1 MDEGFLAGTHDVMKT
16 SKKTMMNDTDM
27 NTLSHWRVLCTVE
40 PPRPIPNRVVK
51 HGSVEGTS
59 GLPAGRLDLCA
70 IHMK

>member
-1 MDEGFLAGTHDVMKT
+1 MI
-16 SKKTMMNDTDM
+16 DTDM

-59 GLPAGRLDLCA
+59 GLPAGRLDPCA
-70 IHMK
+70 IHKNP